1 MGATRITKDER
12 AAQLIECA
20 TKVFAEKGY
29 TNATTKQISEEAQ
42 VSEKL
47 IYLHFKNKKE
57 LFLACLKKLEGELN
71 EGFTEVIIKYKDNPL
86 DVLKQFGLFFFDF
99 VQTNQFAAGLLGLRI
114 SDVKND
120 PDILKAYRDIIGLY
134 VEIVEK
140 TIRIGAE
147 KGMLPANLNPR
158 ALAWIYV
165 GTYNTF
171 LVMKEFDSQEF
182 SVDIAMQMGD
192 IMDVVCRQ

>member
-1 MGATRITKDER
+1 MGTVRITKEER
-12 AAQLIECA
+12 TAQLIECA

-29 TNATTKQISEEAQ
+29 SNATTKQISEEAQ

-57 LFLACLKKLEGELN
+57 LFLACLKKIAYELN
-71 EGFTEVIIKYKDNPL
+71 EGFTQVIVKNKDNPL
-86 DVLKQFGLFFFDF
+86 DILKQFGLFFFDF
-99 VQTNQFAAGLLGLRI
+99 VQNNQFAAGLLGLRI

-120 PDILKAYRDIIGLY
+120 PDILKAYRDILGLY
-134 VEIVEK
+134 VDIVEK
-140 TIRIGAE
+140 TIKIGAE
-147 KGMLPANLNPR
+147 KGMLLANLDPR

-171 LVMKEFDSQEF
+171 LVMKEFESQEF
-182 SVDIAMQMGD
+182 SMGIAMQMGE
-192 IMDVVCRQ
+192 IMNAVCRQ